1 MEITRI
7 KNVKDFPIVE
17 QSEISEVLA
26 YDAEGNLIR
35 AKYDESEVDIDLS
48 DYYNKSET
56 DDIVDKLEKDI
67 ADASAALLGSQ
78 SNPYYETI
86 RGAVAIGQAAQNT
99 ADVNSEDIRQLN
111 DSVGSIYSSL
121 NQWKNDTKESLVSE
135 LEDWVSE
142 TDTLAKEAKTTADN
156 AQKYAMAAQAA
167 ADVNSEDIRKL
178 NEWADIAQTTI
189 DAAWATAKDSNEMA
203 TAAQTTA
210 NNAQNSATAAQ
221 TTADNAQNYAMAAQN
236 AADANAADIDVLE
249 TTVDYHSESIRTIN
263 ATIGDINNIL
273 SNL

>member
-86 RGAVAIGQAAQNT
+86 RGAVAIGNAAQAA
-99 ADVNSEDIRQLN
+99 ADVNSEDIRKLN
-111 DSVGSIYSSL
+111 DSVDSVYSSL

-156 AQKYAMAAQAA
+156 AQ
-167 ADVNSEDIRKL
+167 
-178 NEWADIAQTTI
+178 
-189 DAAWATAKDSNEMA
+189 
-203 TAAQTTA
+203 
-210 NNAQNSATAAQ
+210 
-221 TTADNAQNYAMAAQN
+221 NYAMAAQN

-249 TTVDYHSESIRTIN
+249 TTVDYHSECIRTIN

>member
-35 AKYDESEVDIDLS
+35 AKYDEPEIDIDLS

-86 RGAVAIGQAAQNT
+86 RGAVAIGQAAQ
-99 ADVNSEDIRQLN
+99 
-111 DSVGSIYSSL
+111 
-121 NQWKNDTKESLVSE
+121 
-135 LEDWVSE
+135 
-142 TDTLAKEAKTTADN
+142 
-156 AQKYAMAAQAA
+156 AA

-178 NEWADIAQTTI
+178 NEWADTAQTTI
-189 DAAWATAKDSNEMA
+189 DAAWATAKDSNEKA

-210 NNAQNSATAAQ
+210 NNAQTTANDAQNSAWAAQ
-221 TTADNAQNYAMAAQN
+221 AAAETADAK
-236 AADANAADIDVLE
+236 ADANAADIDVLE

>member
-35 AKYDESEVDIDLS
+35 AKYDEPEVDIDLS

-67 ADASAALLGSQ
+67 ADASAAA
-78 SNPYYETI
+78 ETADAK
-86 RGAVAIGQAAQNT
+86 AVVAQKSAAAAHQA

-142 TDTLAKEAKTTADN
+142 TDTLAKEAKTKADN
-156 AQKYAMAAQAA
+156 AQKSAWAAQAA
-167 ADVNSEDIRKL
+167 ADVNSEDIR
-178 NEWADIAQTTI
+178 
-189 DAAWATAKDSNEMA
+189 
-203 TAAQTTA
+203 
-210 NNAQNSATAAQ
+210 
-221 TTADNAQNYAMAAQN
+221 
-236 AADANAADIDVLE
+236 V
-249 TTVDYHSESIRTIN
+249 IN

-273 SNL
+273 SSL

>member
-35 AKYDESEVDIDLS
+35 AKYDESEIDIDLS

-56 DDIVDKLEKDI
+56 DDIVEKLEKDI

-156 AQKYAMAAQAA
+156 AQNSAWAAQAA
-167 ADVNSEDIRKL
+167 AE
-178 NEWADIAQTTI
+178 
-189 DAAWATAKDSNEMA
+189 
-203 TAAQTTA
+203 
-210 NNAQNSATAAQ
+210 
-221 TTADNAQNYAMAAQN
+221 TADAK
-236 AADANAADIDVLE
+236 ADANAADIDVLE